1 MQAGKIGKL
10 AEQGGHFGITQGV
23 EMVGQLIEA
32 AGGLGFEADGMG
44 EKAAD
49 IVHLHLNRI

>member
-1 MQAGKIGKL
+1 
-10 AEQGGHFGITQGV
+10 
-23 EMVGQLIEA
+23 MVGQLIEA